1 MQRVSRRDDEHPYRK
16 SAVRILEQIVQPVM
30 EKHRP
35 DNVDTWKSVTDEVV
49 EIIHEEISAYRQS
62 IVDKW
67 VNEVVVVDVESLA
80 IECLVHDVKVVNG
93 YPEFHVKPL
102 VGEGHMWVK
111 EFRSRRDTPM
121 KNK

>member
-1 MQRVSRRDDEHPYRK
+1 MSKQTQRVSRRDDEHPYRK
-16 SAVRILEQIVQPVM
+16 SAFRILAEDVRIE
-30 EKHRP
+30 
-35 DNVDTWKSVTDEVV
+35 DEIV

-102 VGEGHMWVK
+102 VGEGHIWVK
-111 EFRSRRDTPM
+111 EFRSRRDAPM